1 MSESIS
7 LYRKFTGTAGV
18 MIIGRCLAM
27 VLGIIYARYLGPEQ
41 FGLYSFVLSIITMAT
56 LPAVAGLPNLLV
68 REIANFHLEKKW
80 GLLKGV
86 INWSHIYVL
95 SISLI
100 VMLIMS
106 GALYFNFFEP
116 SVSDL
121 LWVAIFLIPIKG
133 LLAQQ
138 GAVFNGFR
146 KPIWA
151 QLPSQIITPLIT
163 LIILSVNLFFYRE
176 MSAHNLLYISLFS
189 VLFSFVISA
198 FFIRK
203 KLLIKLKLIT
213 EEYAAKTWHK
223 ALLPFTLIAFIGTL
237 NTELTSV
244 ILGFLGDIESVAYF
258 KVAMQAVALISL
270 GLSSINMVIMPNVA
284 RLYKEGNLEATQIL
298 LTKSVRLSCLVSLPI
313 ILVLVFFGNFFISLL
328 FGDEYLKAYPILVIL
343 CIGQTVNVLMGSVG
357 LVLNMTGN
365 ESKALKVLI
374 VTLILNILLLFT
386 LIPQY
391 GSLGAAVAISVSL
404 SCWNLMMAFEVC
416 NQTKLKTWLIL
427 SFKKFPN

>member
-18 MIIGRCLAM
+18 MIISRCLAM
-27 VLGIIYARYLGPEQ
+27 ALGIIYARYLGPEQ
-41 FGLYSFVLSIITMAT
+41 FGLYSFVLSIIAMAT

-68 REIANFHLEKKW
+68 REIANFHLEEKW

-86 INWSHIYVL
+86 INWSRIYVL

-106 GALYFNFFEP
+106 GALYFNFFES

-146 KPIWA
+146 KPIFA
-151 QLPSQIITPLIT
+151 QLPTQIFAPLMT
-163 LIILSVNLFFYRE
+163 LVILSCSVSFYGE
-176 MSAHNLLYISLFS
+176 LTAYNLLYLSLLSAFS
-189 VLFSFVISA
+189 AFIISA
-198 FFIRK
+198 FLVRN
-203 KLLIKLKLIT
+203 KLLVTLHNATTNYIT
-213 EEYAAKTWHK
+213 KTWHK

-237 NTELTSV
+237 NTELASV
-244 ILGFLGDIESVAYF
+244 FLGFWGDIESVAYF
-258 KVAMQAVALISL
+258 KVAMQGVTLVSL
-270 GLSSINMVIMPNVA
+270 GLSAINMVIMPNVA
-284 RLYKEGNLEATQIL
+284 RLYKEGHLEATQIL

-313 ILVLVFFGNFFISLL
+313 ILLLVAFGDFFIALL
-328 FGDEYLKAYPILVIL
+328 FGEAYLAAYPILIIL
-343 CIGQTVNVLMGSVG
+343 CIGQAMKLLIGSTG

-365 ESKALKVLI
+365 ENLALRTITITVSI
-374 VTLILNILLLFT
+374 NVFLLT
-386 LIPQY
+386 MLIPYY
-391 GSLGAAVAISVSL
+391 GSFGAAISISL
-404 SCWNLMMAFEVC
+404 SLFINNLLMGIHVWRI
-416 NQTKLKTWLIL
+416 TTLTTWL
-427 SFKKFPN
+427 SFKV